1 MWTLY
6 WQMPAM
12 LARQLGTP
20 FTTFEV
26 AILAPKG
33 HIRSPRAS
41 RKDFQ
46 TWSSAALRG
55 AKTTHLRTF
64 SASSRVMMHRPAA
77 AHLTGGHT
85 ATTRTKSTATR
96 AVRPVPLAG
105 HASLARYRRLPR
117 PSRTQ
122 ACVGA

>member
-6 WQMPAM
+6 WQVAAM
-12 LARQLGTP
+12 LGRQLGTP
-20 FTTFEV
+20 FNTFQGT
-26 AILAPKG
+26 ILEPEG
-33 HIRSPRAS
+33 PIRSPRAS

-64 SASSRVMMHRPAA
+64 SARSRVMMHRPAA

-85 ATTRTKSTATR
+85 AMTTTRSTPTR
-96 AVRPVPLAG
+96 AVRPLPWLAMLPW
-105 HASLARYRRLPR
+105 LA
-117 PSRTQ
+117 TD
-122 ACVGA
+122 AF